1 MKNPK
6 IYVIIYIESKE
17 RNLFARLAVAKSL
30 KNLATQRGLR
40 PTQLCARAHRK
51 EVVMTI
57 REMYVEL
64 LNVLNE
70 NETSV
75 DRGELI
81 QMVEDR
87 LAKHDAQNEKRKNA
101 ERKPSAKQLAAAE
114 YDAKLIEA
122 LGEILTDEFQLRT
135 VFAEALDITPSK
147 ASVLL
152 NKMVAAGTVEKGE
165 VKGEKGKQVG
175 YKRA

>member
-1 MKNPK
+1 
-6 IYVIIYIESKE
+6 
-17 RNLFARLAVAKSL
+17 
-30 KNLATQRGLR
+30 
-40 PTQLCARAHRK
+40 
-51 EVVMTI
+51 
-57 REMYVEL
+57 MYVEL

-75 DRGELI
+75 SREDLI
-81 QMVEDR
+81 QMVEAR
-87 LAKHDAQNEKRKNA
+87 LEKHDAQNEKRKNA

-122 LGEILTDEFQLRT
+122 IEPMLTDEFQSRT

-152 NKMVAAGTVEKGE
+152 GKMVKAGTVEKGE

-175 YKRA
+175 YRRAQ

>member
-1 MKNPK
+1 
-6 IYVIIYIESKE
+6 
-17 RNLFARLAVAKSL
+17 
-30 KNLATQRGLR
+30 
-40 PTQLCARAHRK
+40 
-51 EVVMTI
+51 MTI

-101 ERKPSAKQLAAAE
+101 ERKPSAKQLAAQE
-114 YDAKLIEA
+114 YDMKLMEA
-122 LGEILTDEFQLRT
+122 IDEMLTDEFQTRT

-147 ASVLL
+147 ATALL
-152 NKMVAAGTVEKGE
+152 TKMVINGTVVREK